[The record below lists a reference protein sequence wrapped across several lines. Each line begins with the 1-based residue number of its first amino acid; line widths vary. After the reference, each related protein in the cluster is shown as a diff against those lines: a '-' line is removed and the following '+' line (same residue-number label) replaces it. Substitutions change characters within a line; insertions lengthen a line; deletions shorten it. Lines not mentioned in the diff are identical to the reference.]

1 MRCGKAIKL
10 KVHWFGGLSSK
21 YMQRPAL
28 RPMKGRLSH
37 RRTIKTNK
45 VMATNPQAV
54 SLNTNQLHPYA
65 AFQLYECATAPLLN
79 LRALAGGIAQEL
91 AASGPNSGHI
101 VIVAQSALPHRVGTS
116 GWAIHFKKTSQ
127 SAWTDDPTVVDVE
140 QHVLLLIS
148 NGRVLGMSTSATE
161 VRKRVNDYLDAQPG
175 LTAMAA
181 DVLENALLRSSKLRT
196 LWLSGIHRKS
206 PFKADSKV
214 LTGPQLET
222 ALNPLD
228 DRTFR
233 PSAGRADTGL
243 PVASGVS
250 RVGVSPKRSYAWI
263 GPTTDVADFAS
274 RFQALV
280 GHIANRRTKTL
291 SPLPI
296 LSQALAQAPTA
307 GSVVKAFDF
316 SFISTDTA
324 ADLDNTT
331 KSSLEEFE
339 ARVELATTGH
349 PANQDFALYIRDRDH
364 ANANRAQQ
372 DWQVDVT
379 VTLANTAVTAVL
391 ATDSQGWPR
400 WNVFKQLLRNR
411 SIWSVWYESGHSLG
425 GGEWT
430 ILDARAS
437 SYEGT
442 ITPVNFS
449 AGNWNIE
456 SEKPLPRGGGR
467 AVVWAQIGAD
477 SSLFSWWI
485 RDGMAQCFPHFN
497 SATDPNSYAF
507 CICDD
512 GTNELADFIV
522 LAKHRCFA
530 TPTNPSHLAFVM
542 VHLKASSSSDPGR
555 SMAPKQYEEVLGQA
569 TKNLGRVHFPE
580 TLEYLMGRLGRGVA
594 MLWEWTASRFQ
605 VLLPRGTKLPKT
617 AQVRTTLKDFNGQRH
632 HFHVVVVQPHQGAG
646 NFNASMNG
654 SPVDFKTHMLCTL
667 LCAAEGAARASS
679 ANLNVVMSP

>member
-1 MRCGKAIKL
+1 
-10 KVHWFGGLSSK
+10 
-21 YMQRPAL
+21 
-28 RPMKGRLSH
+28 
-37 RRTIKTNK
+37 
-45 VMATNPQAV
+45 MATNRQSV
-54 SLNTNQLHPYA
+54 RLNASQLHPYA
-65 AFQLYECATAPLLN
+65 AFQLYECVAAPALD
-79 LRALAGGIAQEL
+79 LRVLARGIAQQL
-91 AASGPNSGHI
+91 AASRPSNSHI
-101 VIVAQSALPHRVGTS
+101 VVVAQSALPPVAGTS
-116 GWAIHFKKTSQ
+116 SWAIHFKKTTQ

-140 QHVLLLIS
+140 QHVLVVIS
-148 NGRVLGMSTSATE
+148 NGQVLGMSTSATE
-161 VRKRVNDYLDAQPG
+161 VRKRVNDYLNAQPG

-181 DVLENALLRSSKLRT
+181 DVLENALLRSAQLRT

-214 LTGPQLET
+214 LTGPQLQT
-222 ALNPLD
+222 ALSPLD

-233 PSAGRADTGL
+233 PSSGRADTGL

-263 GPTTDVADFAS
+263 GPTTDLAGFVS

-280 GHIANRRTKTL
+280 GHIANRRTKTF

-296 LSQALAQAPTA
+296 LAQALAQTPTA

-316 SFISTDTA
+316 SFIATDTA
-324 ADLDNTT
+324 ADLDDTT
-331 KSSLEEFE
+331 KLFLENFE
-339 ARVELATTGH
+339 ARVELATTGS
-349 PANQDFALYIRDRDH
+349 PADQNFTLYIRDRDH
-364 ANANRAQQ
+364 ANTNRAQQ
-372 DWQVDVT
+372 DWKVDVT
-379 VTLANTAVTAVL
+379 VMLADAAATAVL

-400 WNVFKQLLRNR
+400 WDAFKPLLRNR

-425 GGEWT
+425 GGEWNM
-430 ILDARAS
+430 LDARAS

-449 AGNWNIE
+449 VGNWDIE
-456 SEKPLPRGGGR
+456 REKPLPPGGGK
-467 AVVWAQIGAD
+467 AVVWAQIGLD

-485 RDGMAQCFPHFN
+485 RDGMAKCFPNFN

-522 LAKHRCFA
+522 MAKHQCFA

-542 VHLKASSSSDPGR
+542 VHLKASSSSKPGR
-555 SMAPKQYEEVLGQA
+555 GMAPKQYEEVLGQA
-569 TKNLGRVHFPE
+569 TKNLGRVQFPE
-580 TLEYLMGRLGRGVA
+580 TREYLVGRLGRGVA
-594 MLWEWTASRFQ
+594 MLWEWTASQFQ
-605 VLLPRGTKLPKT
+605 VALPRGTKLPKT

-667 LCAAEGAARASS
+667 LCATDGAARASS